1 MSTEEKKGWADLAE
15 AEYAGHKEPNTEGKK
30 DWKEKLVGILT
41 VVGLWVA
48 VAVAVFLIVT
58 HNSKLKDENTRLKAN
73 QEALLAENT
82 IYMAKSQAYK
92 VADSLNA
99 AKVTDL
105 ELTIDEYKKYRAD
118 DWALINQLKSKGADL
133 QKVISTQS
141 NTIKALSAGLRDTII
156 ADTIYNKVDTLK
168 CFTYKSKWTDVSG
181 RISRDSVNL
190 SIANRES
197 LKIIE
202 TITYKRFLGF
212 LWKTS
217 KIKDRQ
223 VNVLSENPATTIV
236 NVECVGIEN

>member
-1 MSTEEKKGWADLAE
+1 MSTEEKKGWADRLLASVPKT
-15 AEYAGHKEPNTEGKK
+15 AR
-30 DWKEKLVGILT
+30 IIII
-41 VVGLWVA
+41 GLWVLMAIAIA
-48 VAVAVFLIVT
+48 VMIMG
-58 HNSKLKDENTRLKAN
+58 SKKLREENDRLKAN
-73 QEALLAENT
+73 QETLLSENI

-105 ELTIDEYKKYRAD
+105 ELTIGEYKKYRAD

-141 NTIKALSAGLRDTII
+141 NTIKTLSAGLRDTII
-156 ADTIYNKVDTLK
+156 TDTTYNKVDTLK
-168 CFTYKSKWTDVSG
+168 FFTYKSKWTDVSG
-181 RISRDSVNL
+181 RISRDSVSL

-212 LWKTS
+212 LWKTN

-223 VNVLSENPATTIV
+223 VDVLSENPATTIV

>member
-1 MSTEEKKGWADLAE
+1 MAIAIAVMIMGSKKLREEND
-15 AEYAGHKEPNTEGKK
+15 
-30 DWKEKLVGILT
+30 
-41 VVGLWVA
+41 
-48 VAVAVFLIVT
+48 
-58 HNSKLKDENTRLKAN
+58 RLKAN
-73 QEALLAENT
+73 QETLLSENT
-82 IYMAKSQAYK
+82 IYMAKSRAYK

-133 QKVISTQS
+133 QKVISSQS
-141 NTIKALSAGLRDTII
+141 NTIKTLSAGLRDTVIT
-156 ADTIYNKVDTLK
+156 DTIYNKVDTLK

-181 RISRDSVNL
+181 RISRDSVSL

-223 VNVLSENPATTIV
+223 VDVLSENPATTIV
-236 NVECVGIEN
+236 NVECMGIEN